1 MAKKAAASGGASHRK
16 PKTAPVFEQ
25 DSDRDD
31 GGSLNL
37 DSASELDS
45 DVDASDSSDA
55 ADGNDDVESQNDEE
69 EEQQPKYAQFM
80 DDSDLEAA
88 SDDDDDDDDDDHGDS
103 DGSDEEGSND
113 GQAQYSSDEAGSD
126 LGEAALKQ
134 QMKQIPFSALMK
146 ARRQMDASDSDELS
160 EPDIADLEEDEFAED
175 RRRLARQTAGKQPA
189 RSGKSSSSAA
199 DADEALEQKRR
210 EVRERLRQ
218 LNGNAAGPSS
228 EGDNAWAEARR
239 QREQRR
245 KENERKELAKRAN
258 KNAPTEISSKRP
270 VSRRRTVVDTP
281 TAHIRDPRFESLS
294 GSVNKDLFSKSYSFL
309 PDMFKDELSTL
320 KKTLAKL
327 KKQEATQAGPK
338 AKSEHAQAIRDERAK
353 VEAALRRA
361 EGLAGERERR
371 QRESTVKARI
381 KTQNK
386 ERVDKG
392 LQPFYPKKSEIKQML
407 LKDKYDRLAGT
418 GDTEGR
424 RASGQEKKQLK
435 KALERRRRKNAQKEK
450 RDMPVGIG
458 FGPSGSGANAAIPKR
473 KRHAG
478 APDATN
484 KRSRF

>member
-1 MAKKAAASGGASHRK
+1 MAKRAAANGAAASHRK
-16 PKTAPVFEQ
+16 PKGAPVFEQ
-25 DSDRDD
+25 DSDGDD

-55 ADGNDDVESQNDEE
+55 ADGNDDMEFQDDEEEE

-88 SDDDDDDDDDDHGDS
+88 SDDDDDDDDGDS
-103 DGSDEEGSND
+103 DGLDEDASND

-126 LGEAALKQ
+126 LDEAALKQ

-146 ARRQMDASDSDELS
+146 ARRQMDGSDSDDPS
-160 EPDIADLEEDEFAED
+160 EPDISDLEEDEFAED

-189 RSGKSSSSAA
+189 RSGKTKASAA

-245 KENERKELAKRAN
+245 KDNERKELVKRAN

-270 VSRRRTVVDTP
+270 VSRRRSVVDTP
-281 TAHIRDPRFESLS
+281 SAHIRDPRFESLS

-407 LKDKYDRLAGT
+407 LKDKYDRLAGA
-418 GDTEGR
+418 GDGEGR

-473 KRHAG
+473 KRQAG
-478 APDATN
+478 APEATN
-484 KRSRF
+484 KRSRL